1 MDLNHT
7 PSRVLWLF
15 ALYQAAVAAVYVAG
29 PGGRSVALG
38 GLALVHVAIA
48 ALLLRFASRAPS
60 RETSRWRLALPYA
73 LWLACWLQLGW
84 LIRFSGHPM
93 HDAQIAAADLALF
106 GGHGH
111 LLFARWLPQADQV
124 MHLIYLSYYGL
135 VLGPPLVLAL
145 RRRTADC
152 QRYTR
157 VVMATYL
164 LCFLIYLLYPVLGP
178 RAAAAAQAAAG
189 HDGGALGGGALGA
202 LTEALRQAGD
212 SPGTAFPSS
221 HCAGAFAAALAAG
234 AMVSRRTRALLLVW
248 AGLITLSTIHTGNHY
263 GIDAAAGVLLAVSVH
278 LAAIRVRQDR
288 VRQAQLRHA
297 RVRQFRVRQARV
309 VVPKEV
315 LS

>member
-106 GGHGH
+106 GEHGH
-111 LLFARWLPQADQV
+111 LLFARWLPQASQV

-178 RAAAAAQAAAG
+178 RAAAAAQAATN
-189 HDGGALGGGALGA
+189 HGGGAVGVLA
-202 LTEALRQAGD
+202 EALRQAGD

-234 AMVSRRTRALLLVW
+234 AMVSRRTRALLLAW

-263 GIDAAAGVLLAVSVH
+263 GIDAAAGVLLAMSVH
-278 LAAIRVRQDR
+278 LVAV
-288 VRQAQLRHA
+288 

>member
-15 ALYQAAVAAVYVAG
+15 AFYQAAVAAVYVAG
-29 PGGRSVALG
+29 PGGRSLALG
-38 GLALVHVAIA
+38 GLALVQVIVA
-48 ALLLRFASRAPS
+48 ALLFRFASRPPLH
-60 RETSRWRLALPYA
+60 RTSRWRLALPYA

-84 LIRFSGHPM
+84 LIRSSGQSM

-111 LLFARWLPQADQV
+111 LLFARWLPQASQV
-124 MHLIYLSYYGL
+124 MHLFYLSYYGL

-145 RRRTADC
+145 RRRTTDC
-152 QRYTR
+152 ERYTR

-164 LCFLIYLLYPVLGP
+164 LCFLAYLLYPVLGP
-178 RAAAAAQAAAG
+178 RAAAAAQAATG
-189 HDGGALGGGALGA
+189 HGGATLGVI
-202 LTEALRQAGD
+202 TEALRQAGD

-234 AMVSRRTRALLLVW
+234 AMFSRRTRAVLLVW

-278 LAAIRVRQDR
+278 LTAIRVRQ
-288 VRQAQLRHA
+288 A
-297 RVRQFRVRQARV
+297 RVRQTRV

>member
-1 MDLNHT
+1 MDLNRT

-15 ALYQAAVAAVYVAG
+15 AFYQAAVAAVYVAG

-38 GLALVHVAIA
+38 GLTLVHVAIA

-111 LLFARWLPQADQV
+111 LLFARWLPQADQM

-178 RAAAAAQAAAG
+178 RAAAAAQAATN
-189 HDGGALGGGALGA
+189 HGGGAVGVLA
-202 LTEALRQAGD
+202 EALRQAGD

-234 AMVSRRTRALLLVW
+234 AMVSRRTRALLLAW

-278 LAAIRVRQDR
+278 LVAVRVRQ
-288 VRQAQLRHA
+288 A
-297 RVRQFRVRQARV
+297 RVRQFRVRQPRV

>member
-1 MDLNHT
+1 MDLNRT

-15 ALYQAAVAAVYVAG
+15 AFYQAAVAAVYVAG
-29 PGGRSVALG
+29 PGGRSVAFG
-38 GLALVHVAIA
+38 GLAMVHVAVA
-48 ALLLRFASRAPS
+48 ALLFRFASRPPS

-84 LIRFSGHPM
+84 LIRFSEQSM

-152 QRYTR
+152 DRYTR

-164 LCFLIYLLYPVLGP
+164 LCFLAYLLYPVLGP
-178 RAAAAAQAAAG
+178 RAAAAAQAATN
-189 HDGGALGGGALGA
+189 HGGGAVGVLA
-202 LTEALRQAGD
+202 EALRQAGD

-234 AMVSRRTRALLLVW
+234 AMVSRRTRALLLAW

-297 RVRQFRVRQARV
+297 RVRQTRV